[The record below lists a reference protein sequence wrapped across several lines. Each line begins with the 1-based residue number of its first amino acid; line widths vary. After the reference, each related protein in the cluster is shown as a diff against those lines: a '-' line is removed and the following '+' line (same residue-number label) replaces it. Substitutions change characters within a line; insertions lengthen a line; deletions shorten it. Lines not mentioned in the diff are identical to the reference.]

1 MSKKWTQRDATTGAT
16 VSPGAINDELR
27 AQQSSVTTLDREQL
41 PGAYANAT
49 RVKDYALQRV
59 YQASAYPTGGEQNTA
74 VLTSPIASV
83 SWNAAAFRS
92 YPGGWVN
99 ASSGNGITLTDW
111 KGGMLH
117 IEWTGNA
124 YIMGGMSKGQTQPL
138 PYSPRYLNLRITAN
152 GVTIAERRGPACHEA
167 FRVLGSQLLP
177 QGPTTIR
184 FQWRING
191 PSEDDCLITDAGN
204 VVPQAHL
211 WGMRF
216 LAVGRWR

>member
-1 MSKKWTQRDATTGAT
+1 MTKKWTQREATTGAT

-59 YQASAYPTGGEQNTA
+59 YQASAYPTGGEQDTA
-74 VLTSPIASV
+74 VLTSPLANT

-117 IEWTGNA
+117 VEWTGNA
-124 YIMGGMSKGQTQPL
+124 YIMGGMAEGRSAFY
-138 PYSPRYLNLRITAN
+138 PYNPRYVNLRITAN
-152 GVTIAERRGPACHEA
+152 GVTMAKRTAPTCHYA
-167 FRVLGSQLLP
+167 LRVPGSKPLP
-177 QGPTTIR
+177 QAPTTLR
-184 FQWRING
+184 CQWRITG
-191 PSEDDCLITDAGN
+191 PGEDDCLITDAGN

-211 WGMRF
+211 WGMRY
-216 LAVGRWR
+216 LAIGRWR

>member
-1 MSKKWTQRDATTGAT
+1 MECCSLSG
-16 VSPGAINDELR
+16 
-27 AQQSSVTTLDREQL
+27 
-41 PGAYANAT
+41 
-49 RVKDYALQRV
+49 
-59 YQASAYPTGGEQNTA
+59 
-74 VLTSPIASV
+74 
-83 SWNAAAFRS
+83 

-124 YIMGGMSKGQTQPL
+124 YIMGGMAKGQTQPL

-177 QGPTTIR
+177 RGTDYHSIPVAY
-184 FQWRING
+184 QWTQWKMTA
-191 PSEDDCLITDAGN
+191 SSQM
-204 VVPQAHL
+204 QAT
-211 WGMRF
+211 
-216 LAVGRWR
+216 